1 MNQPSTF
8 RLVHSAARRL
18 AINAIAGAED
28 GMVVTLRKPKRSLDQ
43 NAKFHALCDDIAR
56 SRIEWYGRSR
66 TAEEWKVLL
75 VSAHSA
81 ATGKGCE
88 MVQGLEGELVQV
100 RESTAAMTVAR
111 SSSLIEYTVAWATQH
126 GITLRDYDKGREVR

>member
-1 MNQPSTF
+1 MNAPSTF
-8 RLVHSAARRL
+8 RLVHSTARRL
-18 AINAIAGAED
+18 AINAIASAED

-43 NAKFHALCDDIAR
+43 NAKFHAICDDIAK
-56 SRIEWYGRSR
+56 SKIEWFGRPRSP
-66 TAEEWKVLL
+66 EEWKVLL
-75 VSAHSA
+75 VSAHAA

-111 SSSLIEYTVAWATQH
+111 GSSLIDYAVAWATQH
-126 GITLRDYDKGREVR
+126 GIKLRDYEKGYEGR